1 MASVKIFQRQK
12 ANTVTLKQVTNTQ
25 FTKGELMAETELEA
39 YSTSV
44 NKHVRK
50 LSELLSA
57 NDVEAADTYF
67 DGLDSSLLTAVLSR
81 LPAEQRQL
89 LITQTDKAHGAH
101 YLHELPDV
109 QTASTVEKLPPQVA
123 ASLLKELPKSEQ
135 ADIVGDLTP
144 EKQELILSEMPPE
157 NAEVVRD
164 LVKYADDEAGGLMI
178 VRYVA
183 VNENETVN
191 QIIGKLQA
199 NAEKYSDFAVQ
210 YIYVVDSDGR
220 LQGVLPLRSLVLA
233 SPESKASQLMIA
245 DTLTVNA
252 HAKLLELHEFFDEH
266 RFVGIPVVDDDRRL
280 LGVLRRGDLEEAI
293 SNKYAQDYLKTQGI
307 VNEELRTM
315 PLAVRSRRRLAW
327 LSINI
332 FLNLIAASVVAAYQ
346 ETLAQVIALAVFLP
360 IISDMSGC
368 SGNQAVA
375 VSMRELSLGLVGPK
389 EVFRVWMKEVSVGLI
404 NGFCLGIF
412 VALLATVWQGNAW
425 LGLVVGIAMMVNT
438 VIAVS
443 IGGTLPLVMKRF
455 NLDPAL
461 ASGPILTTVTD
472 MCGFF
477 IVLGSA
483 TLILDRLI

>member
-1 MASVKIFQRQK
+1 M
-12 ANTVTLKQVTNTQ
+12 
-25 FTKGELMAETELEA
+25 TELELDNPTTVDEHVSRLVEMLKTADAEAVDA
-39 YSTSV
+39 YLD
-44 NKHVRK
+44 K
-50 LSELLSA
+50 
-57 NDVEAADTYF
+57 
-67 DGLDSSLLTAVLSR
+67 LDSTVLTAVLSR
-81 LPAEQRQL
+81 FTAEQRQAL
-89 LITQTDKAHGAH
+89 FEQTDKVHGAR

-109 QTASTVEKLPPQVA
+109 QTVSAVEKLPAQVA
-123 ASLLKELPKSEQ
+123 ATLLEELPKSEQ
-135 ADIVGDLTP
+135 ADIVGHLSSA
-144 EKQELILSEMPPE
+144 KQESIYSEMPQE
-157 NAEVVRD
+157 NAEAVRE
-164 LVKYADDEAGGLMI
+164 LVKYADDEAGGLMV

-183 VNENETVN
+183 VHQDSSVRDIIEN
-191 QIIGKLQA
+191 LQT

-210 YIYVVDSDGR
+210 YIYVVDSDGVLR
-220 LQGVLPLRSLVLA
+220 GVLPLRSLVLA
-233 SPESKASQLMIA
+233 SANSKARQLMIGSP
-245 DTLTVNA
+245 LTVDV
-252 HAKLLELHEFFDEH
+252 HAKLLELHEFFEEH
-266 RFVGIPVVDDDRRL
+266 RFVGVPVVDAEKRL

-307 VNEELRTM
+307 VNEELRSM

-404 NGFCLGIF
+404 NGFCLGVFIS
-412 VALLATVWQGNAW
+412 LLATFWQGNAW
-425 LGLVVGIAMMVNT
+425 LGMVVGIAMMVNT
-438 VIAVS
+438 IIAVS
-443 IGGTLPLVMKRF
+443 IGGTLPLIMKRL

-477 IVLGSA
+477 LVLGSA
-483 TLILDRLI
+483 TLILDKLV